1 MEAKPFFALLCKA
14 AKTDIIA
21 PESILFGA
29 GLNLSSIAF
38 LEFIM
43 ELEEVTGLDI
53 DVDNLDASIRTAGQL
68 HDRLF
73 P

>member
-1 MEAKPFFALLCKA
+1 MEVEAFLALLSKS

-53 DVDNLDASIRTAGQL
+53 DVDDLDASIRTAGQL

>member
-1 MEAKPFFALLCKA
+1 MEVEGFLTLLAKA
-14 AKTDIIA
+14 AKTDTVA
-21 PESILFGA
+21 RESILFGA
-29 GLNLSSIAF
+29 GLDLSSIAF

-53 DVDNLDASIRTAGQL
+53 DVDGLDASIRTAGQL